1 MKKFVSMLAM
11 ALMIIGLAGCL
22 DDPDGT
28 KQKLSSSDTSVQM

>member
-11 ALMIIGLAGCL
+11 ALMIVGLAGCL

-28 KQKLSSSDTSVQM
+28 KQKLDSSVSSVKL